1 MSYQEA
7 SPPVANAQQR
17 HRKFTPE
24 RIQQIKDLVARG
36 ETREQIA
43 AIIGVTVGTLQVTCS
58 RLGISL
64 RRPRVKLL
72 PPKTDNARTLGA
84 ARETATFTID
94 MKYKGQEHS
103 TELPFSPD
111 VIRQLALEA
120 LFRDQEI
127 GELAKDILVSVFEKG
142 LVQELLGEQETQR
155 AGSRRHATA
164 GGVAPL
170 RAT

>member
-7 SPPVANAQQR
+7 SLAEAKAQRR
-17 HRKFTPE
+17 HKFTPE
-24 RIQQIKDLVARG
+24 RVEQIKDLVARG

-72 PPKTDNARTLGA
+72 PPKPAIAPARTAGA

-103 TELPFSPD
+103 TELPFTPD
-111 VIRQLALEA
+111 VIHQLALEA

-155 AGSRRHATA
+155 TPTLAASPRCGLPSF
-164 GGVAPL
+164 
-170 RAT
+170 